1 MNWRSSWL
9 SGSGVEPAREPGD
22 VAIGGVVLRAR
33 GVEKSFGG
41 VRALAGVDLE
51 VRAGE
56 VHALM
61 GENGAGKSTLMKLV
75 AGMDRWDAGE
85 VEYLG
90 REVCFKGAHEALGCG
105 VHLIHQELMPFPDL
119 TVTENLFAGRER
131 VFGFG
136 GWMDRAGMRERA
148 VELLGRVGLGV
159 DPDARMGSLSVAQ
172 MQGVEIARALAHE
185 VKLLIWDEPTS
196 ALSHREVE
204 RLFGLVRELRQ
215 GGVAQ
220 VYISHKLEEVF
231 ALADRV
237 TVLRDGCHVRTMD
250 CGEVDGEELVRCM
263 VGRDVARVGWKSGDK
278 RGELLLAV
286 SGLSR
291 GGEVSEL
298 TVHRG
303 EVVGLSGLVGAGRS
317 ELVSSLFGLGRARG
331 YEATLRGRCFRPRH
345 PAEALAKGVAMV
357 TEDRQG
363 WGLVGTMTVR
373 ENLMLGGSGGGLWLR
388 KGEEDRLAR
397 EWCERLRIKVAGLG
411 QRVGELSGGNQ
422 QKVILARALATGP
435 ELLILDEPT
444 RGIDVGAKAEI
455 YELIRELRDKG
466 MAILLVSSELP
477 EVMALSDRIVVMS
490 EGCLT
495 AEFTGEAATEA
506 ALLEQ
511 AMPRGRAGLELN
523 SR

>member
-1 MNWRSSWL
+1 MKWRDSMRSRAEA
-9 SGSGVEPAREPGD
+9 EPLGLVRD
-22 VAIGGVVLRAR
+22 VGRGEVVLRTV

-41 VRALAGVDLE
+41 VRALVGVDLE

-61 GENGAGKSTLMKLV
+61 GENGAGKSTLMKVV
-75 AGMDRWDAGE
+75 AGMEQADGGV

-90 REVCFKGAHEALGCG
+90 REVSFVGAHEALGAG
-105 VHLIHQELMPFPDL
+105 VHLIHQELMPFPEL
-119 TVTENLFAGRER
+119 TVAENLFAGREMVR
-131 VFGFG
+131 GGG
-136 GWMDRAGMRERA
+136 GWMDRAGMRRRA
-148 VELLGRVGLGV
+148 GELLARVGLGV

-172 MQGVEIARALAHE
+172 MQGVEIARALAQE

-196 ALSHREVE
+196 ALSYREVE

-237 TVLRDGCHVRTMD
+237 TVLRDGRHVRTMD
-250 CGEVDGEELVRCM
+250 GGEVDGGELVRCM
-263 VGRDVARVGWKSGDK
+263 VGRDVERVVRNSAEN
-278 RGELLLAV
+278 RGELLLGV

-291 GGEVSEL
+291 EGEVRDL
-298 TVHRG
+298 MVYRG

-317 ELVSSLFGLGRARG
+317 ELVSALFGLGGWGG
-331 YEATLRGRCFRPRH
+331 YEARLRGRRFCPRH
-345 PAEALAKGVAMV
+345 PAEALAEGVAMV
-357 TEDRQG
+357 TEDRQR
-363 WGLVGTMTVR
+363 WGLVGTMSVR
-373 ENLMLGGSGGGLWLR
+373 ENLLVGGSGGSWWLR
-388 KGEEDRLAR
+388 RGEEDRLAR
-397 EWCERLRIKVAGLG
+397 EWCERLRIKVAGLE

-422 QKVILARALATGP
+422 QKVILARALAAGP

-455 YELIRELRDKG
+455 YELIRELRDGG
-466 MAILLVSSELP
+466 MGILLVSSELP
-477 EVMALSDRIVVMS
+477 EVMALSDRIYVMS

-495 AEFTGEAATEA
+495 AEFAGGEATEEG
-506 ALLEQ
+506 LLEW
-511 AMPRGRAGLELN
+511 AMPRGRGVVKGGG
-523 SR
+523 R